1 MEQMTPTSPM
11 TDPMADPAAATE
23 QGGYTI
29 CISVGADGALSVSV
43 EGLAAEPAEGM
54 GGAPEAM
61 GAAEPT
67 SQPAGSIKEALTL
80 ALAAYKDNGKMP
92 DMQGQS
98 DQFEQGFGSVSAG
111 RAAT

>member
-1 MEQMTPTSPM
+1 MDQMTPPAPM
-11 TDPMADPAAATE
+11 MDPMAGPAAATE

-29 CISVGADGALSVSV
+29 CIDVGGDGALSVSV

-54 GGAPEAM
+54 GAPEAM
-61 GAAEPT
+61 AEPMA
-67 SQPAGSIKEALTL
+67 QPAGSIKEALTL

-98 DQFEQGFGSVSAG
+98 DQFEQGFGSVNKGS
-111 RAAT
+111 TS

>member
-1 MEQMTPTSPM
+1 MDQMTPPTAM

-29 CISVGADGALSVSV
+29 CIAVGGDGALSVAV
-43 EGLAAEPAEGM
+43 EGLAAEAAESA
-54 GGAPEAM
+54 GGVGEAAE
-61 GAAEPT
+61 AAEPK

-98 DQFEQGFGSVSAG
+98 DQFEQGFSSVNKGSLS
-111 RAAT
+111 

>member
-1 MEQMTPTSPM
+1 MDQMTPTSPM
-11 TDPMADPAAATE
+11 ADPMADPSATTD

-29 CISVGADGALSVSV
+29 CITVGGDGALSVSV
-43 EGLAAEPAEGM
+43 EGMAAEAAESA
-54 GGAPEAM
+54 GGAGE
-61 GAAEPT
+61 AAESAEPM

-80 ALAAYKDNGKMP
+80 ALAAYKDNGKLP

-98 DQFEQGFGSVSAG
+98 DQFEQGFGSASAG